1 MTDVPVDNAA
11 RGAAPEGLTLAEE
24 EELRAEL
31 AKVRGSSVWQ
41 RVPPLCSAGKE
52 ETGGTGAGLG
62 VLLLGFVF
70 LAFNFAVL
78 PLGLSANC

>member
-31 AKVRGSSVWQ
+31 AKVRGGSVWQ
-41 RVPPLCSAGKE
+41 RVPLLCSAGKE
-52 ETGGTGAGLG
+52 HRGATGVGLG
-62 VLLLGFVF
+62 VSLLGFVF
-70 LAFNFAVL
+70 LVFNFVAL